1 MGFQDYQNI
10 IATGK
15 NILIPTLTTLVVLR
29 ITRQISLIKSTVD
42 VHLLAIFLCLVIF
55 LMIPIFWAL
64 LNNVYDYGLG
74 LKATLNWSVLAL
86 VSAMFAILFSFLQT
100 TPNVTSHGETE
111 ILIGMLTM
119 IIAGYAIFMLF
130 YNSVL
135 LFFKTFKF
143 VKRHSIK
150 PKDS

>member
-1 MGFQDYQNI
+1 MGYEDYQKI

-15 NILIPTLTTLVVLR
+15 NILIPTLTTLIVLR
-29 ITRQISLIKSTVD
+29 ITHQISLIKSTVD
-42 VHLLAIFLCLVIF
+42 VHLLAIFICLAVF
-55 LMIPIFWAL
+55 LSIPIFWAL

-74 LKATLNWSVLAL
+74 LKSTLNWSVLAL

-119 IIAGYAIFMLF
+119 ILVGYAIFMSF
-130 YNSVL
+130 FNSIKI
-135 LFFKTFKF
+135 FFKTFKYE
-143 VKRHSIK
+143 KRYK
-150 PKDS
+150 LKLN